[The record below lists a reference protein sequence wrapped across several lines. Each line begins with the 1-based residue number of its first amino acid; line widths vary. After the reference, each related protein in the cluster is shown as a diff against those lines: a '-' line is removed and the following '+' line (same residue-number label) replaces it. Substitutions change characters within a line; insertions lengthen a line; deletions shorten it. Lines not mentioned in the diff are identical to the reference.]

1 MRHAILNRGTGVVDL
16 PNDPLAREAALLGI
30 RYLRCGRDDKILET
44 LIGNASMPANR
55 AVLDVL
61 KSETLALGED
71 MPERLRAWEPT
82 STKKRW
88 RREPTRNY
96 RIGMVVEALV
106 TGRRI
111 LIPYGKGEK
120 LHVQLQRDLQAMYAV
135 SGKPFEELSS
145 EEVLVSL
152 NRMWARRRKNRN
164 EGKRLTERDLV
175 ELTKEPLP
183 AQAGIHGI
191 VPNTDVRESFPNL
204 YPTRNDAT
212 KDKGRPY
219 SICDAV
225 ANVLREARQK
235 GSDYRTVLR
244 VRPETLCRITEFSEH
259 ESNGRELD
267 EGERVAVE
275 VLPVLGQSAA
285 AVEPG
290 DGAFD
295 HPTPGLDDEAL
306 HPIGS
311 LDDLGLEMRA
321 SRRGPGT
328 RPEPSARVNE
338 QQDGCVAD
346 RRRRLRHSR
355 STPADRTGWSMGS
368 HQTLEAQRRSPPRTG
383 GGC

>member
-1 MRHAILNRGTGVVDL
+1 MSDAGVRSDIAREFEEAKKTARVYLQAVGVIGPDQFSARESREFDEGIMRHAILNRGTGVVDL
-16 PNDPLAREAALLGI
+16 PNDPLAYEAASLGI

-44 LIGNASMPANR
+44 LIGNASMPGYR
-55 AVLDVL
+55 AALDVL
-61 KSETLALGED
+61 KIALGED
-71 MPERLRAWEPT
+71 MPERLQAWEPT

-106 TGRRI
+106 RGRRF

-120 LHVQLQRDLQAMYAV
+120 LHVQLQRDLQAVYAA
-135 SGKPFEELSS
+135 SGKPWWRERARDYRIRMVVEALVTGRRFLIPYGKGEKMHVQLQRDLQAMYVLSGKPSEELST

-152 NRMWARRRKNRN
+152 NKMRARRRKNRN

-175 ELTKEPLP
+175 ELTKKPLP

-235 GSDYRTVLR
+235 GSHYRTVLR
-244 VRPETLCRITEFSEH
+244 AWDAYRDASSSC
-259 ESNGRELD
+259 
-267 EGERVAVE
+267 
-275 VLPVLGQSAA
+275 
-285 AVEPG
+285 
-290 DGAFD
+290 
-295 HPTPGLDDEAL
+295 
-306 HPIGS
+306 
-311 LDDLGLEMRA
+311 DL
-321 SRRGPGT
+321 
-328 RPEPSARVNE
+328 
-338 QQDGCVAD
+338 
-346 RRRRLRHSR
+346 
-355 STPADRTGWSMGS
+355 
-368 HQTLEAQRRSPPRTG
+368 
-383 GGC
+383 